1 VTQKS
6 TYGSASNRP
15 KEEKDIYWEDFLI
28 YAQMRFDRWCQL
40 HGLHIPHN
48 QFGLGEVISLVE
60 RRGVEPLINVRFPN
74 VKDIVKF
81 NRLGFQGG
89 TLFSAPI
96 KLAELVNDAAKTYK
110 DQRQREEELAQ
121 KLAKEEREYE
131 ELLAQR
137 AQKEQEDAR
146 QRLAL
151 REEALR
157 TERVRLENIKLS
169 RAIAAEEALQ
179 RERMRLQKIKMDRAL
194 AAIAHLVENGVNH
207 LWHFTSI
214 ENLKLIAS
222 SGYLYGPSKNPHI
235 GLVKFLSDDVSRE
248 QDQRLLR
255 NHFVRLSYIPN
266 SWYFHRVR
274 WSHNLVWLRFTL
286 DFLKSEEVRFA
297 KGNAASGSVHIRDD
311 LPILELDWGLMK
323 EFQGTY
329 SDDVG
334 PRQYPS
340 RYPKDYED
348 QQLFREISD
357 TWNSE
362 VLVENSLPFAYCDR
376 IYDARTGVRVNG

>member
-1 VTQKS
+1 MTQKS

-110 DQRQREEELAQ
+110 DQRQREEE
-121 KLAKEEREYE
+121 
-131 ELLAQR
+131 LAQR